1 MRRMVMAVL
10 AIVLAASTPPA
21 HAQDAAAIDLELQD
35 GSTGEPLTDSCFV
48 LDGASNEGCDE
59 NADGRIRFE
68 DIAPGTSTVRQS
80 RASDGFLPI
89 GDFTITVAAGEPEQS
104 FVVVT
109 FPDTA
114 ATVTV
119 DVRLALVDAATGD
132 PVRDGCFVF
141 EGGSLEGCD
150 ENGDGAITFDGM
162 PAGAYRVRNTVPADG
177 YDAAPARWVNAGASK
192 TFTVE
197 LTAAQGAGGPGAA
210 PDIALVTRD
219 PETSAPVTGTCY
231 VLVGFSNEGCD
242 ENGDGRVTFD
252 DVPAGTYEV
261 EQTRTPGEYPTPA
274 PFRITVSDVYP
285 EQGFVVRQGAEQ
297 NAPEQRNV
305 SILLFDSDDGALV
318 TDSAVCVRLGDYS
331 REGCDDNRDGQID
344 FLDIPFG
351 TYDVVVTN
359 GPASGTL
366 VDDEA
371 SIEVGATDS
380 TVVLGGLAIDR

>member
-1 MRRMVMAVL
+1 MRRMIMAVL

-68 DIAPGTSTVRQS
+68 DIVPGTYTVRQS
-80 RASDGFLPI
+80 QASDGFLPI

-114 ATVTV
+114 TTATV

-150 ENGDGAITFDGM
+150 ENGDGVITFDDM

-177 YDAAPARWVNAGASK
+177 YGAAPARWVNAGASK
-192 TFTVE
+192 TFTIE
-197 LTAAQGAGGPGAA
+197 LAAVQNNAGAA
-210 PDIALVTRD
+210 AGAAADIALVTRD

-331 REGCDDNRDGQID
+331 R
-344 FLDIPFG
+344 
-351 TYDVVVTN
+351 
-359 GPASGTL
+359 
-366 VDDEA
+366 
-371 SIEVGATDS
+371 
-380 TVVLGGLAIDR
+380 